1 MTETP
6 VQPSLSH
13 RIRTRKQLRI
23 GVIRVISYL
32 LLISGALIVL
42 VPFLWLLRSS
52 FMTTGQIFIFPPQ
65 WIPRPLTWE
74 NYLGAFTSVPF
85 FRYFLNTMTIEIGV
99 LLGVLSSGSI
109 AAYSF
114 ARLRWRGRNV
124 VFGAILSTLMMPYVA
139 TLIPTFEFWVRV
151 HAVNTYIPLIVPAW
165 FGGGA
170 FTIFLLRQFLM
181 TIPRELDEAAFMD
194 GATPLQVYWYV
205 ILPLSK
211 TAMIVVGLFTFVG
224 VWGDFLNPLVYLS
237 NQSLYT
243 LAVGL
248 SEFVSSYSSQWGY
261 MMAAS
266 TAVAVPLIVLF
277 FFLQRHF
284 IEGISIT
291 GIKG

>member
-1 MTETP
+1 MTRSP
-6 VQPSLSH
+6 VGRALS
-13 RIRTRKQLRI
+13 TSAASRKPVRM
-23 GVIRVISYL
+23 RVVNLLSYL
-32 LLISGALIVL
+32 LLVLGAVVVLI
-42 VPFLWLLRSS
+42 PFLWLLRSS

-65 WIPRPLTWE
+65 WIPRPFTFG
-74 NYLGAFTSVPF
+74 NYIGAFTSVPF
-85 FRYFLNTMTIEIGV
+85 FRYFLNTMTIEVGV

-114 ARLRWRGRNV
+114 ARLRWKGKNF

-237 NQSLYT
+237 NQNLYT

-266 TAVAVPLIVLF
+266 TAVGVPLILLF